1 MMQSAMQS
9 GFDFRLALI
18 QKVLFMGS
26 YTVYII
32 QCWTRVHTLFHQSF
46 DIALLGGGGGGKATQ
61 FKTDNS
67 AFLKLRF
74 ENTKN

>member
-32 QCWTRVHTLFHQSF
+32 QCWTRVHTLFLQSF
-46 DIALLGGGGGGKATQ
+46 DIALGGGGGIKQRNLKRITVL
-61 FKTDNS
+61 FKTP
-67 AFLKLRF
+67 F
-74 ENTKN
+74 

>member
-32 QCWTRVHTLFHQSF
+32 QCWTRVHTLFLQSF
-46 DIALLGGGGGGKATQ
+46 DIALLGGGKATQ

>member
-32 QCWTRVHTLFHQSF
+32 QCWTRVHTLFLQSF
-46 DIALLGGGGGGKATQ
+46 DIALGGGG
-61 FKTDNS
+61 
-67 AFLKLRF
+67 
-74 ENTKN
+74 